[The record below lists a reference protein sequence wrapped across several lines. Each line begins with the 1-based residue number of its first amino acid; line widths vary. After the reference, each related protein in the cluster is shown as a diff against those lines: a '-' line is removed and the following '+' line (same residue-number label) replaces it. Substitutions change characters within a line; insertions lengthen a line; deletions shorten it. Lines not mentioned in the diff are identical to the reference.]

1 MTATSVR
8 EPGTGVRPATTVI
21 GRLVSRLRSAPASV
35 FRNGSSSGSGGETM
49 TGVVSRAT
57 TERTPGSCRMRRMAP
72 ASIGRARPG
81 LGLSVSSASGAGAAG
96 ATWIP
101 ARGPPFESWVSTRV
115 RAAPEMI
122 SSALEERGRER
133 DGEHRERR
141 PPEAPGEGAERRGGG
156 VGPGHADSAAMARSS
171 TVRIAR
177 DATRGIVRDRDHR
190 DGPFARD
197 LVEQVEHDRRGPAVE
212 VAGRLVGE
220 QERGFVRERACECD
234 PLRLA
239 TAQVRRPV
247 VGAVR
252 DPHRGEQLVGPGA
265 SPATVD
271 GAERHGELDVLASGQ
286 VAEQAEVLEH
296 EAHGRMPVRGEGVA
310 AERVELGGADDDRAP
325 LHAFEAAEQREEGG
339 LARAGRAHH
348 RDALT
353 RVDVEVESR
362 EHRDATG
369 PAVIFEGHRAGGDRD
384 SGHGR
389 GTVTARPGSATAGV
403 RLFMAG
409 SAVSR

>member
-8 EPGTGVRPATTVI
+8 VPGTGVRPATTVI

-57 TERTPGSCRMRRMAP
+57 TERTPGSRRMRRIVP

-96 ATWIP
+96 ATWMP
-101 ARGPPFESWVSTRV
+101 ARGPPFESWASTRV

-177 DATRGIVRDRDHR
+177 RRDRGIVRDRDHR
-190 DGPFARD
+190 DAPFARD
-197 LVEQVEHDRRGPAVE
+197 LVEQVEHDRRGPTVE

-220 QERGFVRERACECD
+220 QERRFVRQRACEGD
-234 PLRLA
+234 ALRLP
-239 TAQVRRPV
+239 TAQSGRPV
-247 VGAVR
+247 VGAIR
-252 DPHRGEQLVGPGA
+252 DPDRGEQLVGPGSSA
-265 SPATVD
+265 ATID
-271 GAERHGELDVLASGQ
+271 RTERHRELDVLACGE
-286 VAEQAEVLEH
+286 VPEQAEVLEH
-296 EAHGRMPVRGEGVA
+296 ESDRRVPVCGEGVA
-310 AERVELGGADDDRAP
+310 AECIELGRTDDDRSRLQLLEPAQQG
-325 LHAFEAAEQREEGG
+325 EQGG
-339 LARAGRAHH
+339 LAR
-348 RDALT
+348 T
-353 RVDVEVESR
+353 
-362 EHRDATG
+362 
-369 PAVIFEGHRAGGDRD
+369 
-384 SGHGR
+384 
-389 GTVTARPGSATAGV
+389 
-403 RLFMAG
+403 
-409 SAVSR
+409 